1 MVQKKKRKKWMK
13 TRHKVITE
21 LARVVMTPYLR
32 LKFGVKVEKFAD
44 QQNRPYLIVLNHQTV
59 FDQFFVGMSF
69 RGPIYY
75 VATEDIF
82 SNGWVS
88 KLIKYVIAPIPIKK
102 QTTDVQA
109 VMNCARIAREGGTIA
124 VAPEGNRT
132 YSGRTAYIK
141 PSIVKLVRALKLPLV
156 IYRIEGGYGVQPRW
170 TDVVRRGKMRAYVH
184 QVVDPEE
191 YKKMSDDELLA
202 LIQNGLNVDEACVS
216 GTFYHKKNA
225 EYLERVLY
233 VCPKCGLSE
242 FESHGDVVSC
252 KKCGLTARYL
262 PTKEFEGVGEELP
275 FRFVAD
281 WYDYQCD
288 FVNKMDYTAYVET
301 PAYVDKADLWEVILY
316 QRKNLLVKDIGISLY
331 GDRIETTASDGTK
344 QVYRFDD
351 VSVITVLGRN
361 KLNFYVG
368 DRVFQLKG
376 AKSFNALKYM
386 NFYWRYK
393 NTIGESEDGEFLG
406 L

>member
-191 YKKMSDDELLA
+191 YKKMCDDELLA

-233 VCPKCGLSE
+233 V
-242 FESHGDVVSC
+242 
-252 KKCGLTARYL
+252 
-262 PTKEFEGVGEELP
+262 
-275 FRFVAD
+275 
-281 WYDYQCD
+281 
-288 FVNKMDYTAYVET
+288 
-301 PAYVDKADLWEVILY
+301 
-316 QRKNLLVKDIGISLY
+316 
-331 GDRIETTASDGTK
+331 
-344 QVYRFDD
+344 
-351 VSVITVLGRN
+351 
-361 KLNFYVG
+361 
-368 DRVFQLKG
+368 
-376 AKSFNALKYM
+376 
-386 NFYWRYK
+386 
-393 NTIGESEDGEFLG
+393 
-406 L
+406 

>member
-170 TDVVRRGKMRAYVH
+170 TDVVRRGRMRSFVH

-191 YKKMSDDELLA
+191 YKQMSDDELLA

-216 GTFYHKKNA
+216 GNFYHKKNA

-252 KKCGLTARYL
+252 KKCGLKARYL
-262 PTKEFEGVGEELP
+262 PTKEFEGVGEEIP

-281 WYDYQCD
+281 WYDYQCE
-288 FVNKMDYTAYVET
+288 FVNKMDYTAYVDA

-316 QRKNLLVKDIGISLY
+316 QRKNLLAKEIGISLF
-331 GDRIETTASDGTK
+331 GDRIEITAPDGTK

-351 VSVITVLGRN
+351 ISVITVLGRN
-361 KLNFYVG
+361 KLNFYTG
-368 DRVFQLKG
+368 YRVFQLKG
-376 AKSFNALKYM
+376 GKSFNALKYM

>member
-1 MVQKKKRKKWMK
+1 MK

-316 QRKNLLVKDIGISLY
+316 QRKNLLAKEIGISLY
-331 GDRIETTASDGTK
+331 GDRIETTASDGTR

>member
-281 WYDYQCD
+281 WYEYQCD

-316 QRKNLLVKDIGISLY
+316 QRKNLLAKEIGISLY

>member
-1 MVQKKKRKKWMK
+1 MAEKKKRKKWMK

-21 LARVVMTPYLR
+21 LARVVMTPYLG
-32 LKFGVKVEKFAD
+32 LKFGVKVEKFAN
-44 QQNRPYLIVLNHQTV
+44 QQDRPYLIVLNHQTV

-132 YSGRTAYIK
+132 YSGRTVYIK
-141 PSIVKLVRALKLPLV
+141 PAIVKLVRALKLPLV

-170 TDVVRRGKMRAYVH
+170 TDVVRRGKMRSFVH

-202 LIQNGLNVDEACVS
+202 LIREGLEVDEAKVA
-216 GTFYHKKNA
+216 GMFRHKKLA
-225 EYLERVLY
+225 EYLERAIY
-233 VCPKCGLSE
+233 VCPDCGLSR
-242 FESHGDVVSC
+242 FESHGDIIEC
-252 KKCGLTARYL
+252 KQCEKKIRYL
-262 PTKEFEGVGEELP
+262 PTKELEGVGFDFP

-281 WYDYQCD
+281 WYDYQCN
-288 FVNKMDYTAYVET
+288 FVHGVDHTKYLSEPM
-301 PAYVDKADLWEVILY
+301 YVDTVNLWEVILY
-316 QRKNLLVKDIGISLY
+316 DRKKLLEENAALSLY
-331 GDRIETTASDGTK
+331 GDRLEFLFADGRRQTFA
-344 QVYRFDD
+344 FDD
-351 VSVITVLGRN
+351 LSVVTVLGRN
-361 KLNFYVG
+361 KLNFYCGEKVY
-368 DRVFQLKG
+368 QLK
-376 AKSFNALKYM
+376 ADKRFNALKYV
-386 NFYWRYK
+386 NLFHHYK
-393 NTIGESEDGEFLG
+393 NVTGNPEDGNFLG

>member
-44 QQNRPYLIVLNHQTV
+44 QQNRPYLVVLNHQTV

>member
-1 MVQKKKRKKWMK
+1 MAQKKKRKKWMK

-316 QRKNLLVKDIGISLY
+316 QRKNLLAKEIGISLY
-331 GDRIETTASDGTK
+331 GDRIETTASDGTR

>member
-44 QQNRPYLIVLNHQTV
+44 QQNRPYLVVLNHQTV

-281 WYDYQCD
+281 WYEYQCD

>member
-1 MVQKKKRKKWMK
+1 MK

-44 QQNRPYLIVLNHQTV
+44 QQNRPYLVVLNHQTV

-281 WYDYQCD
+281 WYEYQCD

-316 QRKNLLVKDIGISLY
+316 QRKNLLAKEIGISLY

>member
-1 MVQKKKRKKWMK
+1 MQKKKRKKWMK

-316 QRKNLLVKDIGISLY
+316 QRKNLLAKEIGISLY
-331 GDRIETTASDGTK
+331 GDRIETTASDGTR

-393 NTIGESEDGEFLG
+393 NTIGESEDGEF
-406 L
+406 

>member
-1 MVQKKKRKKWMK
+1 M
-13 TRHKVITE
+13 
-21 LARVVMTPYLR
+21 
-32 LKFGVKVEKFAD
+32 
-44 QQNRPYLIVLNHQTV
+44 
-59 FDQFFVGMSF
+59 
-69 RGPIYY
+69 
-75 VATEDIF
+75 
-82 SNGWVS
+82 
-88 KLIKYVIAPIPIKK
+88 
-102 QTTDVQA
+102 
-109 VMNCARIAREGGTIA
+109 
-124 VAPEGNRT
+124 
-132 YSGRTAYIK
+132 
-141 PSIVKLVRALKLPLV
+141 
-156 IYRIEGGYGVQPRW
+156 
-170 TDVVRRGKMRAYVH
+170 
-184 QVVDPEE
+184 
-191 YKKMSDDELLA
+191 
-202 LIQNGLNVDEACVS
+202 
-216 GTFYHKKNA
+216 
-225 EYLERVLY
+225 
-233 VCPKCGLSE
+233 
-242 FESHGDVVSC
+242 
-252 KKCGLTARYL
+252 
-262 PTKEFEGVGEELP
+262 GEELP

-301 PAYVDKADLWEVILY
+301 PAYVEKADLWEVILY

>member
-1 MVQKKKRKKWMK
+1 MAEKKKRKKWMK

-21 LARVVMTPYLR
+21 LARVVMTPYLS

-44 QQNRPYLIVLNHQTV
+44 QQERPYLIVLNHQTV

-82 SNGWVS
+82 STGWVS

-170 TDVVRRGKMRAYVH
+170 TDVVRRGKMRSFVH

-225 EYLERVLY
+225 EYLERVFY

-252 KKCGLTARYL
+252 KKCGLKARYL
-262 PTKEFEGVGEELP
+262 PTKEFEGMGEEFP

-281 WYDYQCD
+281 WYDYQCE
-288 FVNKMDYTAYVET
+288 FVNKMDYTAYTEA

-316 QRKNLLVKDIGISLY
+316 QRKNLLAKEIGISLY
-331 GDRIETTASDGTK
+331 GDRIETTAEGGTK

-351 VSVITVLGRN
+351 IGVITVLGRN
-361 KLNFYVG
+361 KLNFYTG

-376 AKSFNALKYM
+376 GKSFNALKYM

>member
-44 QQNRPYLIVLNHQTV
+44 QQNRPYLVVLNHQTV

-281 WYDYQCD
+281 WYEYQCD

-316 QRKNLLVKDIGISLY
+316 QRKNLLAKEIGISLY

>member
-225 EYLERVLY
+225 DYLERVLY

-316 QRKNLLVKDIGISLY
+316 QRKNLLAKEIGISLY
-331 GDRIETTASDGTK
+331 GDRIETTASDGTR

>member
-191 YKKMSDDELLA
+191 YKKMSDDELLR
-202 LIQNGLNVDEACVS
+202 LIQDGLYVDEACVS
-216 GTFYHKKNA
+216 GKFYHKKNA

-301 PAYVDKADLWEVILY
+301 QAYVEKADLWEVILY

-331 GDRIETTASDGTK
+331 GDRIEITAPDGTK

-351 VSVITVLGRN
+351 ISVITVLGRN
-361 KLNFYVG
+361 KLNFYTG

-376 AKSFNALKYM
+376 GKSFNALKYM

>member
-202 LIQNGLNVDEACVS
+202 LIQSGLNVDEACVS

-252 KKCGLTARYL
+252 EKCGLKARYL

-301 PAYVDKADLWEVILY
+301 PAYVEKADLWEVILY
-316 QRKNLLVKDIGISLY
+316 QRKNLLAKEIGISLY

>member
-1 MVQKKKRKKWMK
+1 MK

-44 QQNRPYLIVLNHQTV
+44 QQNRPYLVVLNHQTV

-281 WYDYQCD
+281 WYEYQCD